1 MSCINVLLV
10 EDQTLTRMGI
20 SLALNSGSSNCRIV
34 AEAGSVHEAKEL
46 LKQLEKVDI
55 VLLDLM
61 LPDGNGSEIVQFLR
75 SRGADTKVLVIS
87 ADTTREN
94 ILQLID
100 LGIGGFISKF
110 ADISTLE
117 AAITSVYSGIEY
129 YGKDI
134 TEILHAVSTAKA
146 QALDIFTSRELDIM
160 RYCAKGLS
168 VKQISEEL
176 NISTR
181 TVENHKNNIFKK
193 LGFNSTAEL
202 INYVFE
208 HGIVHN

>member
-61 LPDGNGSEIVQFLR
+61 LPDGNGTEIVQFLR

-176 NISTR
+176 NISSR

>member
-1 MSCINVLLV
+1 MSCINILLV

-46 LKQLEKVDI
+46 LKQMEKVDI

-61 LPDGNGSEIVQFLR
+61 LPDGNGTEIVQFLR

>member
-1 MSCINVLLV
+1 M
-10 EDQTLTRMGI
+10 TRMGI
-20 SLALNSGSSNCRIV
+20 SLALNSSSSNCQIV
-34 AEAGSVHEAKEL
+34 AEAGSVKEAKEK
-46 LKQLEKVDI
+46 LKQHDNVDLI
-55 VLLDLM
+55 LLDLM
-61 LPDGNGSEIVQFLR
+61 LPDGNGMEIVQFLR
-75 SRGADTKVLVIS
+75 SRGSDIKVLVIS
-87 ADTTREN
+87 ADTTQEN

-110 ADISTLE
+110 SDLPTLE
-117 AAITSVYSGIEY
+117 AAITSVNNGIEY

-134 TEILHAVSTAKA
+134 AEIIHAVTTAKA
-146 QALDIFTSRELDIM
+146 QTLDIFTSRELDIM
-160 RYCAKGLS
+160 RVCAKGLS

>member
-1 MSCINVLLV
+1 MSCINILLV

-20 SLALNSGSSNCRIV
+20 SRALNSGSSNCRIV

-61 LPDGNGSEIVQFLR
+61 LPDGNGTEIVQFLR

>member
-1 MSCINVLLV
+1 MSCINILLV

-34 AEAGSVHEAKEL
+34 AEAGSVKEAKEK
-46 LKQLEKVDI
+46 LKHSEDVDLI
-55 VLLDLM
+55 LLDLM
-61 LPDGNGSEIVQFLR
+61 LPDGNGMEVIQFLR
-75 SRGADTKVLVIS
+75 SRGSDIKVLVIS

-94 ILQLID
+94 ILQLLD

-110 ADISTLE
+110 SDLHTLE
-117 AAITSVYSGIEY
+117 AAIISVNNGIEY

-134 TEILHAVSTAKA
+134 TEILHAVTTAKA

-160 RYCAKGLS
+160 RYCAKGMS

-181 TVENHKNNIFKK
+181 TVENHKNHIFKK

>member
-1 MSCINVLLV
+1 MSCINILLV

-61 LPDGNGSEIVQFLR
+61 LPDGNGTEIVQFLR

>member
-1 MSCINVLLV
+1 M

-61 LPDGNGSEIVQFLR
+61 LPDGNGTEIVQFLR

-146 QALDIFTSRELDIM
+146 QTLDIFTSRELDIM

>member
-46 LKQLEKVDI
+46 LKQMEKVDI

-61 LPDGNGSEIVQFLR
+61 LPDGNGTEIVQFLR

>member
-1 MSCINVLLV
+1 MSWINVLLV
-10 EDQTLTRMGI
+10 EDQILTRMGI
-20 SLALNSGSSNCRIV
+20 SLALNNSSSHCRIV
-34 AEAGSVHEAKEL
+34 AEAGSVSEAKEL
-46 LKQLEKVDI
+46 LKQLDNVDL

-61 LPDGNGSEIVQFLR
+61 LPDGNGIEIVQFLR

-94 ILQLID
+94 LLQLID

-134 TEILHAVSTAKA
+134 AEILHAVTTAKA
-146 QALDIFTSRELDIM
+146 QALDVFTSRELDIM
-160 RYCAKGLS
+160 RYCAKGMS

>member
-10 EDQTLTRMGI
+10 EDQTLIRMGI
-20 SLALNSGSSNCRIV
+20 SLALNSSSSNCRIV
-34 AEAGSVHEAKEL
+34 AEADSVHEAKEL

-61 LPDGNGSEIVQFLR
+61 LPDGNGTEIVQFLR

>member
-61 LPDGNGSEIVQFLR
+61 LPDGNGTEIVQFLR

-100 LGIGGFISKF
+100 LGIGGVISKF

>member
-61 LPDGNGSEIVQFLR
+61 LPDGNGTEIVQFLR

>member
-1 MSCINVLLV
+1 MSCINILLV

-61 LPDGNGSEIVQFLR
+61 LPDGNGTEIVQFLR

-168 VKQISEEL
+168 VKQISDEL

>member
-61 LPDGNGSEIVQFLR
+61 LPDGNGTEIVQFLR

-146 QALDIFTSRELDIM
+146 QALDIFTSRKLDIM

>member
-61 LPDGNGSEIVQFLR
+61 FPDGNGTEIVQFLR

>member
-61 LPDGNGSEIVQFLR
+61 LPDGNGTEIVQFLR

-100 LGIGGFISKF
+100 LGSGGGISKF

>member
-20 SLALNSGSSNCRIV
+20 SLALNSCSSNCRIV

-61 LPDGNGSEIVQFLR
+61 LPDGNGTEIVQFLR

>member
-61 LPDGNGSEIVQFLR
+61 LPDGNGTEIVQFLR
-75 SRGADTKVLVIS
+75 SRGANTKVLVIS

>member
-61 LPDGNGSEIVQFLR
+61 LPDGNGTEIVQFLR

-100 LGIGGFISKF
+100 LGIGGFISKV

>member
-61 LPDGNGSEIVQFLR
+61 LPDGNGTEIVQFLR

-208 HGIVHN
+208 HRIVHN

>member
-1 MSCINVLLV
+1 MSCINILLV

-61 LPDGNGSEIVQFLR
+61 LPDGNGTEIVQFLR

-146 QALDIFTSRELDIM
+146 QALDIFTSRGLDIM

>member
-1 MSCINVLLV
+1 M

-61 LPDGNGSEIVQFLR
+61 LPDGNGTEIVQFLR

>member
-1 MSCINVLLV
+1 MSWINVLLV
-10 EDQTLTRMGI
+10 EDQILTRMGI
-20 SLALNSGSSNCRIV
+20 SLALNNSSSHCRIV
-34 AEAGSVHEAKEL
+34 AEAGSVSEAKEL
-46 LKQLEKVDI
+46 LKQLENVDL

-61 LPDGNGSEIVQFLR
+61 LPDGNGIEIVQFLR

-94 ILQLID
+94 LLQLID

-110 ADISTLE
+110 ADISTLD

-134 TEILHAVSTAKA
+134 AEILHAVTTAKA
-146 QALDIFTSRELDIM
+146 QALDAFTSRELDIM
-160 RYCAKGLS
+160 RYCAKGMS